1 MVVLVLEV
9 HDTEDLG
16 GLGVLDHHHVAFC
29 VVGLDGHTEIVAW
42 LVFISH
48 LQSRLHGGLLLP
60 SPVTTQ
66 LQRVVGVKTPGSQV
80 TGSTHA
86 PEDGPDVG
94 HTLLVSECDRHP
106 YCVVYCVC
114 LRLRWV
120 GWQADPPASLIGSS
134 QATTQELNPWG
145 SLVNLRL
152 PSSQIVLADPLQA
165 SLHPTFYIVWIKG
178 QPKVEDFSVVT

>member
-1 MVVLVLEV
+1 MVVLVPDV

-16 GLGVLDHHHVAFC
+16 GLGVLDHHHVALG
-29 VVGLDGHTEIVAW
+29 VVGLDGHTEVVAW
-42 LVFISH
+42 LVFVSH
-48 LQSRLHGGLLLP
+48 LQYRLHCGLLLT
-60 SPVTTQ
+60 SPVTTP
-66 LQRVVGVKTPGSQV
+66 LQRVVGVETPWSQV

-94 HTLLVSECDRHP
+94 HALLVSEYDRHP
-106 YCVVYCVC
+106 YRVVYRVC

-145 SLVNLRL
+145 SQVN
-152 PSSQIVLADPLQA
+152 PSLIIRVGYLTEAARKSNLDSGMLLSRVRELL
-165 SLHPTFYIVWIKG
+165 
-178 QPKVEDFSVVT
+178 

>member
-16 GLGVLDHHHVAFC
+16 GLGVLDHHHVACC
-29 VVGLDGHTEIVAW
+29 VVGLDGHAQVVAW
-42 LVFISH
+42 LMFVSH
-48 LQSRLHGGLLLP
+48 FQRRLHGGLLLT
-60 SPVTTQ
+60 SPITTQ
-66 LQRVVGVKTPGSQV
+66 LQRVVGVEAPGSQV

-86 PEDGPDVG
+86 PEDGPDMG

-106 YCVVYCVC
+106 YRIVYGVR

-134 QATTQELNPWG
+134 RGTTQELNPWG
-145 SLVNLRL
+145 SLVNLGG
-152 PSSQIVLADPLQA
+152 PSSQIVLAD
-165 SLHPTFYIVWIKG
+165 SLL
-178 QPKVEDFSVVT
+178 